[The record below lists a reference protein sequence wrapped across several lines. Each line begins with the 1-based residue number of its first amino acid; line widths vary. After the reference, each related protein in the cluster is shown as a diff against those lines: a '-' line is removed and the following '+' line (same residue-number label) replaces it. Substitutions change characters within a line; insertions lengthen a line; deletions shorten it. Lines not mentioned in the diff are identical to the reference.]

1 MRRACA
7 LFGVLGGL
15 LVGVPASGQTELVG
29 EVRREGRPLAGADVL
44 LHQVSSDSAGEV
56 GRRVTGADGRFLF
69 AVPEL
74 ERVDLTEDI
83 FFASVRHDGILYFG
97 NTIGSS
103 TALDSLYVI
112 EVYDTA
118 TAPEGVAPIAVPVR
132 NLILEPVDG
141 GWRVTDLIEVRND
154 APRTWVG
161 GTAGAPVWRHP
172 LSPSATEASVGQSD
186 LPVGAGRF
194 ESGMAITNAAIPPGS
209 RVYMFR
215 YRIPDVQFVLPVIDG
230 TERLEVLVQ
239 EPAPAL
245 SVLGLAEAPPA
256 ELEPGST
263 FRRFVGSDLA
273 AANVLITPGSED
285 ARIPMA
291 WLIVVMA
298 LVLSG
303 VGLWAVVGRGP
314 GGSTH
319 PVSARRTPE
328 PGREDLLRMVAQL
341 DQHYAESDPSPAESQ
356 RYARERAALL
366 QRLRK
371 GGGAP

>member
-1 MRRACA
+1 
-7 LFGVLGGL
+7 
-15 LVGVPASGQTELVG
+15 
-29 EVRREGRPLAGADVL
+29 VL
-44 LHQVSSDSAGEV
+44 LHQVSSDSAGEL
-56 GRRVTGADGRFLF
+56 GRLSTDEDGRFRF
-69 AVPEL
+69 TVPEL
-74 ERVDLTEDI
+74 ERVDVNEDI

-103 TALDSLYVI
+103 ADLDSLYVI

-118 TAPEGVAPIAVPVR
+118 TAPEGVAPLAVPIR
-132 NLILEPVDG
+132 NLILEPLES

-154 APRTWVG
+154 LPRTWVG
-161 GTAGAPVWRHP
+161 SSAGAPVWRHP
-172 LSPSATEASVGQSD
+172 IPPSATETSVGQSD
-186 LPVGAGRF
+186 LPVGAATF
-194 ESGMAITNAAIPPGS
+194 EAGMAVTNAAVPPGS

-215 YRIPDVQFVLPVIDG
+215 YLVPDIQFVLPVTGG

-245 SVLGLAEAPPA
+245 TVLGLDEAPPA

-273 AANVLITPGSED
+273 QGNVLITPGSED
-285 ARIPMA
+285 AQIPMA

-303 VGLWAVVGRGP
+303 VGLWAVMGRAAATP
-314 GGSTH
+314 TPVA
-319 PVSARRTPE
+319 PVSPLSRQ
-328 PGREDLLRMVAQL
+328 DLLRAVAQL
-341 DQHYAESDPSPAESQ
+341 DQDYADADPTPAASE

-366 QRLRK
+366 SRLREV
-371 GGGAP
+371 GGAG